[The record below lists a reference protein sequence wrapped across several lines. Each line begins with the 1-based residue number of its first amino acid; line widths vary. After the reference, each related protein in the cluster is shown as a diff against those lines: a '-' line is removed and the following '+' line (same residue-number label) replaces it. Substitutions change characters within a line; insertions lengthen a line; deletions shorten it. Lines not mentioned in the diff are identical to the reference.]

1 MMFSPVV
8 MNHIGK
14 CNPTFVSILEWTEHK
29 TIWNHTKPPS
39 KITSHRNWFRMFR
52 DVSICFDH
60 SPNHLQNQVTQSN
73 RRPNWYRSATA
84 TWWQPPTSSV
94 ARFFRVAGVAWKL
107 KGRPGRGNAS
117 WLFSPGIIMSIA
129 SQWGK
134 LGTVFSESTIPFFV
148 TPMFRQ
154 PYDIHGSKSLMIC
167 FMIDGICCKP

>member
-1 MMFSPVV
+1 MIFERNIRMSQ
-8 MNHIGK
+8 
-14 CNPTFVSILEWTEHK
+14 NPCILVTQNNYKRERY
-29 TIWNHTKPPS
+29 IYILVFIPP
-39 KITSHRNWFRMFR
+39 NMVFRCI
-52 DVSICFDH
+52 SICFDH

-107 KGRPGRGNAS
+107 KWKPGRGNAS